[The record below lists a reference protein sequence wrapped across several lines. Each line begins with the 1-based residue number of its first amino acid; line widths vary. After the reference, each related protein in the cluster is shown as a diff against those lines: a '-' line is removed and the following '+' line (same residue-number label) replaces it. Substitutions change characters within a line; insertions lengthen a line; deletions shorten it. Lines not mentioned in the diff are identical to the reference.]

1 MSLLDRI
8 GNRVGTQ
15 TGTHTFFRWSDWLV
29 YARNVNAR
37 QLATCMARLGITTSD
52 PRVAAIVA
60 EGNPQTAGD
69 MIALLQQ
76 AEA

>member
-1 MSLLDRI
+1 MSLLDRP

-15 TGTHTFFRWSDWLV
+15 TGTRTYFRWGDWLT

-37 QLATCMARLGITTSD
+37 QLATCMARLGITASG
-52 PRVAAIVA
+52 PRVVAILA

-69 MIALLQQ
+69 MIAALQTQ
-76 AEA
+76 ET